1 MSVHEGMDEIAESVT
16 RVAATVAAT
25 SADAAPRI
33 EIVGERRRAH
43 DAAFRARMVAASLQ
57 PGVRVQ
63 ELARRHGICA
73 SLIYRWR
80 REATPQVGAASAV
93 QLVAVRVNEAGQA
106 GKPVPAHPAPGPV
119 SVETI
124 EIELAGG
131 VRLRVSERIGT
142 AALRRIVAALRG

>member
-1 MSVHEGMDEIAESVT
+1 MPRREVMFVHEGMDKIAETVT
-16 RVAATVAAT
+16 SVAATVAAT

-43 DAAFRARMVAASLQ
+43 DAAFRARMVAESLT
-57 PGVRVQ
+57 PGARVQ

-93 QLVAVRVNEAGQA
+93 LHDAGNHRA
-106 GKPVPAHPAPGPV
+106 
-119 SVETI
+119 S
-124 EIELAGG
+124 
-131 VRLRVSERIGT
+131 
-142 AALRRIVAALRG
+142 RR